1 MRRTQLLLGGSVGG
15 QRGEARMEDKG
26 WARHTAHSSAASGTL
41 FLATASLFASD
52 VCKSANTAR

>member
-1 MRRTQLLLGGSVGG
+1 MHRRQLPLGGSVGG
-15 QRGEARMEDKG
+15 QSGNARMDGKG
-26 WARHTAHSSAASGTL
+26 WAGLTAHSSAASGRM